1 MAQNAKNIFQLP
13 ANVLFFIGILDVCRG
28 LAHTF
33 FLRWSAVH
41 IAGFNP
47 LTTPPDQFF
56 VLGAFG
62 ISNFLTGFV
71 YFLISR
77 RAKHLAPYVLII
89 IPCTYLFGLFGISV
103 SGVHMESKFDGQ
115 YFMMVY
121 FAICVVTFGVFR
133 VQQRRSA
140 AGTSSS

>member
-1 MAQNAKNIFQLP
+1 MVTEKSRNIFRLP

-28 LAHTF
+28 FAHTF

-47 LTTPPDQFF
+47 LTTPADQFF

-62 ISNFLTGFV
+62 ISNFLTGFL
-71 YFLISR
+71 YFIISR
-77 RAKHLAPYVLII
+77 RAMHLSPYVLIT
-89 IPCTYLFGLFGISV
+89 IPCTYLFGLIGISV
-103 SGVHMESKFDGQ
+103 ARVHMESAFDGQ

-121 FAICVVTFGVFR
+121 FAICVVTYGVFLVR
-133 VQQRRSA
+133 RRSA
-140 AGTSSS
+140 DVPRS